1 MATIVRDV
9 MMTNPLSVDAGVSI
23 RQAAEVMRDNDI
35 GDVLVVGDGS
45 LRGIV
50 TDRDIVVRALADGR
64 QPDATP
70 VADVCSPKLTVVDA
84 QAEVDE
90 AADIM
95 GRHAVRRLPV
105 VENNE
110 VVGIVSLGDL
120 ARRSEPESAL
130 SDISAAPPNA

>member
-9 MMTNPLSVDAGVSI
+9 MMTNPLSVDAGASI

-70 VADVCSPKLTVVDA
+70 VGDVCSPKLTVVDA
-84 QAEVDE
+84 QADVDE
-90 AADIM
+90 AADLM
-95 GRHAVRRLPV
+95 GRHAIRRLPV
-105 VENNE
+105 IENDE

-120 ARRSEPESAL
+120 ARRSDPESAL
-130 SDISAAPPNA
+130 GDISAAPPNA

>member
-1 MATIVRDV
+1 
-9 MMTNPLSVDAGVSI
+9 MMTNPLSVDARATV

-64 QPDATP
+64 QPEATP
-70 VADVCSPKLTVVDA
+70 VADVCSPELTIVEA
-84 QAEVDE
+84 AAEVDR
-90 AADIM
+90 AAELM
-95 GRHAVRRLPV
+95 RRHAVRRLPV
-105 VENNE
+105 IEDNE

-120 ARRSEPESAL
+120 ARQKDPNSAL
-130 SDISAAPPNA
+130 GDISSAPPNA

>member
-9 MMTNPLSVDAGVSI
+9 MMTNPLSVDAGASI

-70 VADVCSPKLTVVDA
+70 VGDVCSPKLTVVDA
-84 QAEVDE
+84 QADVDE
-90 AADIM
+90 AADLM
-95 GRHAVRRLPV
+95 GRHAIRRLPV
-105 VENNE
+105 VENDE

-130 SDISAAPPNA
+130 GDISAAPPNA

>member
-9 MMTNPLSVDAGVSI
+9 MMTNPLSVDAGASI

-70 VADVCSPKLTVVDA
+70 VGDVCSPKLTVVDA
-84 QAEVDE
+84 EADVDE
-90 AADIM
+90 AADLM
-95 GRHAVRRLPV
+95 GRHAIRRLPV
-105 VENNE
+105 IENDE

-120 ARRSEPESAL
+120 ARRSDPESAL
-130 SDISAAPPNA
+130 GDISAAPPNA

>member
-120 ARRSEPESAL
+120 ARRREPESAL

>member
-9 MMTNPLSVDAGVSI
+9 MMTNPLSVDAGASI

-70 VADVCSPKLTVVDA
+70 VGDVCSPKLTVVDA
-84 QAEVDE
+84 QADVDE
-90 AADIM
+90 AADLM
-95 GRHAVRRLPV
+95 GRHAIRRLPV
-105 VENNE
+105 VENDE

-120 ARRSEPESAL
+120 ARRSDPESAL
-130 SDISAAPPNA
+130 GDISAAPANA

>member
-9 MMTNPLSVDAGVSI
+9 MMTNPLSLDAGASI

-50 TDRDIVVRALADGR
+50 TDRDIVIRALADGR

-70 VADVCSPKLTVVDA
+70 VGEVCSAELTVVDA
-84 QAEVDE
+84 QAEVDQ
-90 AADIM
+90 AADLM

-110 VVGIVSLGDL
+110 IVGIVSLGDL
-120 ARRSEPESAL
+120 ARRSDPESAL
-130 SDISAAPPNA
+130 GDISSAPPNA

>member
-9 MMTNPLSVDAGVSI
+9 MMTNPLSVDAGASI

-70 VADVCSPKLTVVDA
+70 VGDVCSPKLTVVDA
-84 QAEVDE
+84 QADVDQ
-90 AADIM
+90 AADLM
-95 GRHAVRRLPV
+95 GRHAIRRLPV
-105 VENNE
+105 IENDE

-120 ARRSEPESAL
+120 ARRSDPESAL
-130 SDISAAPPNA
+130 GDISAAPPNA

>member
-9 MMTNPLSVDAGVSI
+9 MMTNPLSVDAGASI

-35 GDVLVVGDGS
+35 GDVLVVGDGN

-64 QPDATP
+64 QPDATA
-70 VADVCSPKLTVVDA
+70 VGDVCSPELTVVDA
-84 QAEVDE
+84 QAELDA
-90 AADIM
+90 AADLM

-105 VENNE
+105 VDNNE

-120 ARRSEPESAL
+120 ARRSDPESAL
-130 SDISAAPPNA
+130 GDISAAPPNA

>member
-9 MMTNPLSVDAGVSI
+9 MMTNPLSVDAEATI
-23 RQAAEVMRDNDI
+23 RQAAAVMRDNAI

-64 QPDATP
+64 QPDVTP
-70 VADVCSPKLTVVDA
+70 VGDVCSPKLTVVDA

-90 AADIM
+90 AADLM

-105 VENNE
+105 VENDE

-120 ARRSEPESAL
+120 ARRSDPNSAL
-130 SDISAAPPNA
+130 GDISAAPPNA

>member
-9 MMTNPLSVDAGVSI
+9 MMTNPLSVDARATV

-64 QPDATP
+64 QPEATP
-70 VADVCSPKLTVVDA
+70 VADVCSPELTIVEA
-84 QAEVDE
+84 GAEVDR
-90 AADIM
+90 AAELM
-95 GRHAVRRLPV
+95 RRHAVRRLPV
-105 VENNE
+105 IEDNE

-120 ARRSEPESAL
+120 ARQKDPNSAL
-130 SDISAAPPNA
+130 GDISSAPPNA

>member
-9 MMTNPLSVDAGVSI
+9 MMTRPLSVDAGATI

-35 GDVLVVGDGS
+35 GDVLVVGDGN

-50 TDRDIVVRALADGR
+50 TDRDIVVRALAEGR
-64 QPDATP
+64 QPESTP
-70 VADVCSPKLTVVDA
+70 VVEVCSPELATVEA
-84 QAEVDE
+84 AAEVDK

-95 GRHAVRRLPV
+95 RQRAIRRLPV
-105 VENNE
+105 VDGNE

-120 ARRSEPESAL
+120 ARQKDPRSAL

>member
-9 MMTNPLSVDAGVSI
+9 MMTNPLSVDAGASI

-70 VADVCSPKLTVVDA
+70 VGDVCSPKLTVVDA
-84 QAEVDE
+84 QADVDE
-90 AADIM
+90 AADLM
-95 GRHAVRRLPV
+95 GRHAIRRLPV
-105 VENNE
+105 VENDE

-120 ARRSEPESAL
+120 ARRSDPESAL
-130 SDISAAPPNA
+130 GDISAAPPNA